1 MPSAYVLSEALA
13 AAEQELALQW
23 MPLFFDSEAYRE
35 RQEKRRALL
44 ERPPTVQMGDER
56 LATAARDG
64 VGSFSE
70 ALATQQQALRVS
82 DSQRLSQ
89 MLRKQPEATRQ
100 FEHYLSTGVP
110 DGSPLLPNDLR
121 FWLEVQRF
129 KGICHVQGSKALVK
143 DKLTAVI
150 KCFFN
155 SEIAPKVQVD
165 VPPQVAKS
173 VCEKGRQRNPSPYAF
188 RAAEEAVFQALLAC
202 YPGFCEYRR
211 KMRRSLAHTVGQRAL
226 PRR

>member
-89 MLRKQPEATRQ
+89 VGSVVGSAGCLTEREQCTCRQ
-100 FEHYLSTGVP
+100 VR
-110 DGSPLLPNDLR
+110 PLVWVVTLTLPILDASQAAR
-121 FWLEVQRF
+121 
-129 KGICHVQGSKALVK
+129 G
-143 DKLTAVI
+143 DTAV
-150 KCFFN
+150 
-155 SEIAPKVQVD
+155 
-165 VPPQVAKS
+165 
-173 VCEKGRQRNPSPYAF
+173 
-188 RAAEEAVFQALLAC
+188 
-202 YPGFCEYRR
+202 
-211 KMRRSLAHTVGQRAL
+211 
-226 PRR
+226 

>member
-70 ALATQQQALRVS
+70 ALATQQQVG
-82 DSQRLSQ
+82 
-89 MLRKQPEATRQ
+89 T
-100 FEHYLSTGVP
+100 V
-110 DGSPLLPNDLR
+110 
-121 FWLEVQRF
+121 
-129 KGICHVQGSKALVK
+129 
-143 DKLTAVI
+143 
-150 KCFFN
+150 
-155 SEIAPKVQVD
+155 
-165 VPPQVAKS
+165 
-173 VCEKGRQRNPSPYAF
+173 
-188 RAAEEAVFQALLAC
+188 LAC
-202 YPGFCEYRR
+202 ATSSPR
-211 KMRRSLAHTVGQRAL
+211 KKSKPKPMKQTNNK
-226 PRR
+226 